1 MITLIGSLLGFL
13 TSAFPDLLKL
23 HRDRTDR
30 IHELAIL
37 DRQMEMMRQGHH
49 HRLEEIQIQANAT
62 ESQALYQHARAS
74 GVTWVDALA
83 GTVRPVITYA
93 FFALYTLVKIAQW
106 FLVYHVLEKQ
116 WAHALVQIWGDE
128 DQALFA
134 TVIAF
139 WFGHRMLSKMALRR

>member
-13 TSAFPDLLKL
+13 SSSFPDLLKVY
-23 HRDRTDR
+23 RDRTDR

-49 HRLEEIQIQANAT
+49 QRLEEIQIQANAI
-62 ESQALYQHARAS
+62 EAQALYQHARAS
-74 GVTWVDALA
+74 GVKWVDALA
-83 GTVRPVITYA
+83 GTVRPIITYA

-106 FLVYHVLEKQ
+106 FLVYQVLEQQ
-116 WAHALVQIWGDE
+116 WAPAMVQVWNGE

-134 TVIAF
+134 TVVAF
-139 WFGHRMLSKMALRR
+139 WFGHRMLTKKI